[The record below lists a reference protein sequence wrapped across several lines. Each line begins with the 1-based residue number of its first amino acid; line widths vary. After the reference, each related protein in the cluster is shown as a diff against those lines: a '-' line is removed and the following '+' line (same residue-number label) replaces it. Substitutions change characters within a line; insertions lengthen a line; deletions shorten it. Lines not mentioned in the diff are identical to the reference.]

1 MQLLDKGKAKQPVT
15 VRLAMWSARHRWSV
29 VSVWF
34 VVCLGIFIC
43 SLVIG
48 GTKTEMSS
56 SSNGLSRTES
66 RRANQI
72 FRENGTVEASQDL
85 VIVVT
90 HPSLKVTDP
99 KYRGDVTEMLAR
111 LLAIRYTDANGE
123 AKPVFAQLPNPFFVP
138 PSFGLISP
146 DQTSLRLVGKIMG
159 VSSEVKKK
167 LVPVKPVLDEIKNK
181 YKDYQ
186 INVWNNSIFNEQLN
200 ESINSDL
207 DGALQVTLPLT
218 FAILLIAFGAVVA
231 SIVPLVLAITALLAD
246 FGLVSFYS
254 QFISPVS
261 SYATQLVVLIGLA
274 VAVDYSLF
282 MITRFRTER
291 RHGREKMAALEI
303 ASSTAGRAV
312 FFSGL
317 TVAISIAGLFLIDDD
332 LFKSMALGTIWVVLI
347 SVVGS
352 LTFLP
357 AVIAILGNRLNWGRI
372 PFIKEKDEGTGFWS
386 KLVNFVMNR
395 PIVLGGLVI
404 LFLLTLAYP
413 MLHLRLGS
421 ADISSFPDKLD
432 GVQAISRL
440 NEKWPQGSNLKLAV
454 TVTQY
459 DQEQTKVAIEKLK
472 ISALQIKGL
481 SEPVNITPSSN
492 GKVASV
498 SFTMSGKGNDQANY
512 DIVSKMRN
520 ETIPAAFSNA
530 GGSKAYVTGDAAYT
544 LDEVGMYA
552 GAMPVIFAFVLG
564 LSFLLLLLAFH
575 SIVIP
580 IKAILLNLLSTG
592 ASYGVLVLVFQDGWF
607 GGLLGIKPTGTI
619 ESWVPVFI
627 FTILFGLSMDY
638 HLFILTRI
646 KEAKDRGATSN
657 EAVAKGISITSGTI
671 TGAAAIMVGVFGV
684 FVTLQLVIIRQIG
697 LGLAVAVFID
707 ATLIRCV
714 LLPATMKLLGDWNW
728 WIPKFL
734 DWLPHITIEGEADDE
749 EKSVTPEPTPKQ
761 QDEMVA

>member
-48 GTKTEMSS
+48 GTKTETSS